1 MCIQNRHDRR
11 PIIQWF
17 LVLSCW
23 LCLFCSTST
32 TNDYILRISQGDFK
46 HALCPI
52 LSNYK
57 DGTISSRN
65 QASNTT
71 SVFLFYRLCLESTWS
86 LKSHLTHY
94 YQTLAELICQF
105 LGRLD
110 EFIFYFTICNLINQ
124 LQFLQRYLIF
134 STAPLDAIVCMEDSS
149 LCWTVLYSYSYVSRV
164 TRFSLKFPWY
174 YSTNPLFTLTSRYG
188 WPNTLLTLAW

>member
-23 LCLFCSTST
+23 LCLFCSTSLLPPMT
-32 TNDYILRISQGDFK
+32 IYLGSHRVISNMLCVLFYLITRMEQFPQGIRPLIQLLYF
-46 HALCPI
+46 C
-52 LSNYK
+52 
-57 DGTISSRN
+57 
-65 QASNTT
+65 
-71 SVFLFYRLCLESTWS
+71 FYRLCLESTWS
-86 LKSHLTHY
+86 LKSHLAHY

-110 EFIFYFTICNLINQ
+110 EFIFYFTICHLINQ

-149 LCWTVLYSYSYVSRV
+149 LCWTVLYSYNNVSRV
-164 TRFSLKFPWY
+164 TRFSLK
-174 YSTNPLFTLTSRYG
+174 
-188 WPNTLLTLAW
+188 